1 MYLHGILCYN
11 TTKIFLIGGYMLT
24 KIFLICKHNN
34 FMIDIKAFYKLSYGL
49 YVVSSV
55 SDDKLNAQIAN
66 TIFQITSDPAMV
78 AVSINKKVL

>member
-1 MYLHGILCYN
+1 
-11 TTKIFLIGGYMLT
+11 MLT